1 LYVIQGLLGSLG
13 RPINIGYFPLNKG
26 IITEKQ
32 HKPADLESLLS
43 ARHLQP
49 ILFLPPFV
57 ISIIFRTPLSV
68 ILWSSGIIGAY

>member
-32 HKPADLESLLS
+32 QNP
-43 ARHLQP
+43 QP
-49 ILFLPPFV
+49 FK
-57 ISIIFRTPLSV
+57 IS
-68 ILWSSGIIGAY
+68 SSDMRGRL